1 MQGECML
8 QKKQQADKAEQK
20 AAHAEGSAPALV
32 ARQPVFD
39 QQGRVWGYELLFRD
53 PSLQPGLAGKSSS
66 AATSTVMI
74 DGFELMR
81 PMLRAKQRFLINFS
95 SEFLEAEIPAMLP
108 PDVCT
113 IEILETVEPTP
124 KVLQGISN
132 LKQKGYMLALDDYV
146 GQEQL
151 KAFLPLVDIIKVDVL
166 GRTEE
171 ELSKLVESL
180 VHYPGKLLA
189 EKVEDSETVNMCRS
203 FGFALFQG
211 FFYSKPEVVWGKKLN
226 PSQITKTR
234 LLALSASDEPDMKQ
248 ISQAITADV
257 YLTFKLLKFINS
269 LYFGL
274 PTQVH
279 SVDHAI
285 KLMGIQRIRQWL
297 CVTALAEMDAAPMSQ
312 EIVYLSA
319 LRAKFLETLAG
330 KHPGSKLQGKDFP
343 SKLFITGLFSM
354 LESMLQVPLKEIF
367 SSIAL
372 DKDIIQVLCDSSG
385 PLASW
390 YYLMT
395 SYEQGHWDDV
405 RFHARRLGLNDAD
418 LAAAYLEAGNWSTSL
433 FGASMSRDQFEQEKK
448 KKPSRGAKAG

>member
-1 MQGECML
+1 ML
-8 QKKQQADKAEQK
+8 KTDQNTGTAQQIPPTL
-20 AAHAEGSAPALV
+20 AEGSAPALV

-74 DGFELMR
+74 DGFDLMR
-81 PMLRAKQRFLINFS
+81 PMLRSKQRFLINFS
-95 SEFLEAEIPAMLP
+95 SEFLEAEMPAILP

-113 IEILETVEPTP
+113 IEILETVEPTQQ
-124 KVLQGISN
+124 VLKGLIS

-146 GQEQL
+146 GQEHL
-151 KAFLPLVDIIKVDVL
+151 KPFLPLVDIIKVDVL
-166 GRTEE
+166 DQTEDALGR
-171 ELSKLVESL
+171 LVTSL
-180 VHYPGKLLA
+180 ADYPGKLLA
-189 EKVEDSETVNMCRS
+189 EKVEDSSMVNLCRS

-226 PSQITKTR
+226 PSQVTKTR
-234 LLALSASDEPDMKQ
+234 LLALTASDEPDMGQ
-248 ISQAITADV
+248 ITQAIAGDV

-274 PTQVH
+274 PTQVRN
-279 SVDHAI
+279 VEHAI
-285 KLMGIQRIRQWL
+285 KLMGTQRVKQWL

-312 EIVYLSA
+312 EIAYFSA
-319 LRAKFLETLAG
+319 LRAKFLEILG
-330 KHPGSKLQGKDFP
+330 SRHPGSRLQGKEFP
-343 SKLFITGLFSM
+343 AKLFITGLFSM

-372 DKDIIQVLCDSSG
+372 DKDIIQVLCDRSG

-390 YYLMT
+390 HHLMT
-395 SYEQGHWDDV
+395 SYEQGLWEEV
-405 RFHARRLGLNDAD
+405 KFHARRLGLNDSD
-418 LAAAYLEAGNWSTSL
+418 LASAYLEAGQWSTSL
-433 FGASMSRDQFEQEKK
+433 FGTSMNRESFEKERKK
-448 KKPSRGAKAG
+448 RKAGDEFMS